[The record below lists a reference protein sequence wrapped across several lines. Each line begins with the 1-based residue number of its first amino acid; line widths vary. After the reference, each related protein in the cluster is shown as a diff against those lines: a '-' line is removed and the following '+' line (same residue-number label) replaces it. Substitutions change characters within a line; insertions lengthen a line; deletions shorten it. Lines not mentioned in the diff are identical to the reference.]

1 MTDARF
7 QDLIQRIQNAKFRTT
22 RLSPG
27 YDDEEVDNLLD
38 RIVAILRES
47 GLPDPEELRN
57 VQFTTRRL
65 RPGYDMKDVDGLL
78 HEISEAA
85 TQM

>member
-1 MTDARF
+1 
-7 QDLIQRIQNAKFRTT
+7 
-22 RLSPG
+22 
-27 YDDEEVDNLLD
+27 VDNLLD
-38 RIVAILRES
+38 RIAAILRES

-78 HEISEAA
+78 HEIAEAA